1 MNKKWYPCELHC
13 HTIHSDGGFT
23 VEELMKTATERR
35 ISGICLTD
43 HNTTSG
49 HAETEKLS
57 APAVL
62 KGIEWTT
69 YFGHMLVLDCKGD
82 VDWRNAVPD
91 NIDEK
96 MKEVHSFGG
105 LVGIAHPY
113 QLGTP
118 VCTGGHWDYNVQD
131 YSLVNYME
139 IWSEGEALMTPA
151 NIRAKEKWLSL
162 LEKGYRITPTF
173 GRDWHR
179 KEGNKL
185 IGACTYL
192 LIDGDITDGKMKEAI
207 EKGRTQIS
215 LAPLL
220 EISTDNGETMGDRI
234 KSGEITFN
242 VKISNERSELFSDQ
256 YTLTPERI
264 RVITK
269 KGEILYEGGTD
280 EDRIRITTK
289 ENSFCI
295 FELWGKVNDKE
306 NQMLAMTAPVYTC

>member
-13 HTIHSDGGFT
+13 HTVHSDGGFT
-23 VEELMKTATERR
+23 VKELMQTAKERY
-35 ISGICLTD
+35 IDGICLTD

-49 HAETEKLS
+49 HEEAENIS
-57 APAVL
+57 SPRVL

-82 VDWRNAVPD
+82 VDWRDAVPD

-118 VCTGGHWDYNVQD
+118 VCTGGHWDYNVKD

-139 IWSEGEALMTPA
+139 IWSEGEALMTQA
-151 NIRAKEKWLSL
+151 NKRAREKWLSL
-162 LEKGYRITPTF
+162 LSKGCRITPTF

-185 IGACTYL
+185 TGACTYL
-192 LIDGDITDGKMKEAI
+192 LIDGDITDEKMKEAI
-207 EKGRTQIS
+207 RTGKTQIS
-215 LAPLL
+215 LGPVF
-220 EISTDNGETMGDRI
+220 EICTDKGETVGDI
-234 KSGEITFN
+234 SESGEKKLSFN
-242 VKISNERSELFSDQ
+242 INTERAERFKNE
-256 YTLTPERI
+256 YTVSCETLK
-264 RVITK
+264 VITK
-269 KGEILYEGGTD
+269 EGKTVYEGSAD
-280 EDRIRITTK
+280 KK
-289 ENSFCI
+289 EFTLLFEKNSFYV
-295 FELWGKVNDKE
+295 FELWGKVNSQE
-306 NQMLAMTAPVYTC
+306 ELIVLTAPIYT

>member
-13 HTIHSDGGFT
+13 HTVHSDGGFT
-23 VEELMKTATERR
+23 VEELMKTAAERQL
-35 ISGICLTD
+35 SGICLTD
-43 HNTTSG
+43 HNTASG
-49 HAETEKLS
+49 HKETEKFS
-57 APAVL
+57 APVVL

-105 LVGIAHPY
+105 LVGMAHPY

-118 VCTGGHWDYNVQD
+118 ICTGGHWDYKVQD
-131 YSLVNYME
+131 FSLVNYME

-151 NIRAKEKWLSL
+151 NIRAKAKWLSL

-192 LIDGDITDGKMKEAI
+192 LIDGEITAEKMKEAI

-220 EISTDNGETMGDRI
+220 EISTDKGETTGDTVE
-234 KSGEITFN
+234 SGEISFN
-242 VKISNERSELFSDQ
+242 ITVSNERAELFSDE
-256 YTLTPERI
+256 YSLMPETV

-269 KGEILYEGGTD
+269 KGKVVYEGEAD
-280 EDRIRITTK
+280 KKEIRITTEK
-289 ENSFCI
+289 DSFYI
-295 FELWGKVNDKE
+295 FELWGRIDDKE
-306 NQMLAMTAPVYTC
+306 NQLLTLTAPVYT

>member
-23 VEELMKTATERR
+23 VEELMKTAAERQL
-35 ISGICLTD
+35 SGICLTD

-49 HAETEKLS
+49 HEETEKLS
-57 APAVL
+57 VPVVL

-105 LVGIAHPY
+105 LVGMAHPY

-118 VCTGGHWDYNVQD
+118 ICTGGHWDYNVQD
-131 YSLVNYME
+131 FSLVNYME
-139 IWSEGEALMTPA
+139 IWSEGESLMTPA
-151 NIRAKEKWLSL
+151 NIRAKAKWLSL
-162 LEKGYRITPTF
+162 LEKGYRIACTF

-192 LIDGDITDGKMKEAI
+192 LIDGDITDSKIKEAI

-215 LAPLL
+215 LALLL
-220 EISTDNGETMGDRI
+220 EIRTDSGETIGGTI
-234 KSGEITFN
+234 KSGETAFSVSVN
-242 VKISNERSELFSDQ
+242 TERAEQFSNE
-256 YTLTPERI
+256 YTLTPETLK
-264 RVITK
+264 VITK
-269 KGEILYEGGTD
+269 KGEVVYEGSVD
-280 EDRIRITTK
+280 NKKIHITTEK
-289 ENSFCI
+289 DSFYV
-295 FELWGKVNDKE
+295 FELWGRVNEKE
-306 NQMLAMTAPVYTC
+306 NQLLVLTAPVYT